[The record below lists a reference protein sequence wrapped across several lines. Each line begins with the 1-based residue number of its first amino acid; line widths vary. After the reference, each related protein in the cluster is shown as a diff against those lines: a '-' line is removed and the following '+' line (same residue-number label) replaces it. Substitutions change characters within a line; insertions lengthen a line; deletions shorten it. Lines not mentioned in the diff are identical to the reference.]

1 MENYKD
7 WKECGQGTFGIVYRA
22 TQKSSGRT
30 VAIKQLKEEMVFGR
44 EEGFKYFALREI
56 MLMHELKHEHV
67 VEMLEVFTQKEDFAH
82 KIHLVLEYCE
92 TDLANLIKDVANEPL
107 DAARIKGYMLGTLRG
122 LAFIHAAWCLHRDLT
137 PGNLFLTPDGV
148 VKIGDFGLARVYGSP
163 DRRYSPN
170 TVTRWY
176 RPPEILFG
184 AKFYGTAV
192 DMWSVGCI
200 FAELHRRAPYFPGN
214 GEIDQL
220 GKIISARGT
229 PTEETWPGVTSLP
242 TYIPYNECAEKPLR
256 ENFAA
261 ASDDALAL
269 LGALLTMCPAKRISA
284 EDALE
289 HAYFKAEPKAATF
302 AELAPRAKRQESSS
316 GGQKRGRE

>member
-1 MENYKD
+1 
-7 WKECGQGTFGIVYRA
+7 
-22 TQKSSGRT
+22 
-30 VAIKQLKEEMVFGR
+30 
-44 EEGFKYFALREI
+44 
-56 MLMHELKHEHV
+56 
-67 VEMLEVFTQKEDFAH
+67 
-82 KIHLVLEYCE
+82 
-92 TDLANLIKDVANEPL
+92 
-107 DAARIKGYMLGTLRG
+107 MLGTLRG

-163 DRRYSPN
+163 DRGYSPN

-200 FAELHRRAPYFPGN
+200 FAELHERAPYFPGN